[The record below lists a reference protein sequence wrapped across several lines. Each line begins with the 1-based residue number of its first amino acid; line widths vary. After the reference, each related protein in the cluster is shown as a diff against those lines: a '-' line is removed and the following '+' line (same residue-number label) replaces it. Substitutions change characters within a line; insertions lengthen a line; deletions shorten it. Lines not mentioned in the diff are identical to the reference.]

1 MLSIAKI
8 GSASSQAASS
18 AGYASYLGAAKSA
31 PDHSAYLEYAG
42 ARNIDAPAPFWAC
55 RGPELLGLEAGA
67 EAEHIE
73 RLARGFH
80 PLTGEPLVK
89 GAGDKHVMGLDM
101 TFSAPKDF
109 SAVFAGAD
117 AATRSALVECLQ
129 GAARD
134 ALAYAEQAAVTRHG
148 HAGLTKQVAEAA
160 AAFCVTHMASRS
172 LDPQLHVHAMFLNV
186 GKRQGSNEWS
196 ALEHRPQF
204 DRKMATGALFRAALA
219 DRVKALGFNVVP
231 DGPYFAIEGITQ
243 GQRDALSTRSREID
257 QHLREAG
264 LEGAG
269 SEARQAAALATR
281 SRKAEPPLPELLARF
296 EAQAEALGITPEA
309 VAKMRSMGQ
318 LQAEFAMDRE
328 ALLGDLTASQSCA
341 TSQEAL
347 ALICERAMGRWSASQ
362 CLAELD
368 SFMAF
373 ENVVHLGR
381 TAAHSQVFTSRA
393 TLDMEAAIDRR
404 FEAGKADASH
414 AVAQALVDREFDR
427 LESELRAKLGV
438 EVSLAQQREAARSI
452 ACAPGSGA
460 LLVGWAGTGKTTLL
474 KATAAAMRAAGLEVV
489 GCCQSAAAA
498 QNLAREAE
506 IPSRTIA
513 SLMLSIRNGRAR
525 LGPRSLVVLDEAG
538 MVGSREF
545 GDLQEA
551 VLAAGGKLV
560 CLGDPK
566 QLQPIEA
573 GGVFAS
579 LIRIHGAAEISAIQR
594 QRTDF
599 EPLLK
604 WLESRQARAGGV
616 DKEKADALRGMPE
629 EARLAALEALCAD
642 EPKLARGFQRWKSR
656 YDFEWMREAVEKL
669 ATGHAV
675 EALELMD
682 SKGRVKL
689 SHSREEAFDALI
701 SAWAADKTPLPRK
714 AIIAG
719 TRADVAELNA
729 RARAVLIE
737 RGIVDD
743 AKGIDVEIV
752 HRDESKAMRRFAPGD
767 RVVFTK
773 NDSNLGVANGV
784 SGTVSAIEA
793 RLFETLLVVELDD
806 GNARG
811 ETTVRIPAS
820 FGRLDHAMCLTNHK
834 SQGRTYDSA
843 HVMAGMLH
851 REWAY
856 VACSRSRF
864 ATTLYADASTLGL
877 VDPKSHRS
885 SDLAPKSRA
894 DALDAL
900 ASRMRRSRAK
910 GTTLDYDDA
919 PDIRPE
925 QEILAA
931 DVGRP
936 APALGA
942 RMVSA
947 ARRFM
952 ASLAA
957 RRARVD
963 EHGHGPEHGRGGTV
977 AREQRPEREQE
988 RAR

>member
-8 GSASSQAASS
+8 GSASSQSAST
-18 AGYASYLGAAKSA
+18 AGYANYLGAAKPA
-31 PDHSAYLEYAG
+31 PDHSAYLEYAS
-42 ARNIDAPAPFWAC
+42 ARDIDAPAPFWAC
-55 RGPELLGLEAGA
+55 NGPELLGLGA
-67 EAEHIE
+67 ATEPEHIE

-89 GAGDKHVMGLDM
+89 GAGDRHVMGLDM

-148 HAGLTKQVAEAA
+148 HAGLEKQLAEAA
-160 AAFCVTHMASRS
+160 AAFCVTHMASRA
-172 LDPQLHVHAMFLNV
+172 LQPQLHVHAMFLNV
-186 GKRQGSNEWS
+186 GKRRGSAEWS

-204 DRKMATGALFRAALA
+204 DRKMATGALFRVALA
-219 DRVKALGFNVVP
+219 DRVRALGFGVVP
-231 DGPYFAIEGITQ
+231 DGPYFAIEGIAQ
-243 GQRDALSTRSREID
+243 EQRDALSSRSKEID
-257 QHLREAG
+257 QLLREAG

-269 SEARQAAALATR
+269 AKARQAAALATR
-281 SRKAEPPLPELLARF
+281 SRKAEPPLPELLESF
-296 EAQAEALGITPEA
+296 ERQAEALGITPEA
-309 VAKMRSMGQ
+309 VAKMRAAGRPQ
-318 LQAEFAMDRE
+318 PEFAIDRD
-328 ALLGDLTASQSCA
+328 ALLSDLVAAQSCA
-341 TSQEAL
+341 TGQEAL
-347 ALICERAMGRWSASQ
+347 AAICERAMGRWSAAE
-362 CLAELD
+362 CLAELGR
-368 SFMAF
+368 FMAH

-381 TAAHSQVFTSRA
+381 TELLGEVFTSKA
-393 TLDMEAAIDRR
+393 TLEMEAAIGRR

-414 AVAQALVDREFDR
+414 AVGRPTIDREFDR

-438 EVSLAQQREAARSI
+438 EVSLDQQREAAIRI
-452 ACAPGSGA
+452 ACDPGSQA

-474 KATAAAMRAAGLEVV
+474 KATAAAMRESGLEIM

-498 QNLAREAE
+498 LNLAREAE

-513 SLMLSIRNGRAR
+513 SLMLSIREGRAR
-525 LGPRSLVVLDEAG
+525 IGPRSVVVLDEAG

-545 GDLQEA
+545 GALQEA
-551 VLAAGGKLV
+551 VAAAGGKLV
-560 CLGDPK
+560 CVGDPK
-566 QLQPIEA
+566 QLQPVEA

-579 LIRIHGAAEISAIQR
+579 LVRIHGAAEISAIQR

-604 WLESRQARAGGV
+604 WLQSREARAGGI
-616 DKEKADALRGMPE
+616 DKAKAQALRGMPE
-629 EARLAALEALCAD
+629 EARMSALESLCER
-642 EPKLARGFQRWKSR
+642 EPKLARGFQRWRSR

-669 ATGHAV
+669 ATGRAK
-675 EALELMD
+675 EALEMMD
-682 SKGRVKL
+682 AKGRVKL
-689 SHSREEAFDALI
+689 SRGREEALDELI

-714 AIIAG
+714 AIVAA

-729 RARAVLIE
+729 RARAVLVE

-773 NDSNLGVANGV
+773 NDRNLGVANGV
-784 SGTVSAIEA
+784 TGTATAIEA
-793 RLFETLLVVELDD
+793 RLFETLLVVDLDD
-806 GNARG
+806 ANARG

-820 FGRLDHAMCLTNHK
+820 FGRLDHALCLTNHK

-843 HVMAGMLH
+843 HVMAGMLD

-864 ATTLYADASTLGL
+864 ATTLYADASSLGL
-877 VDPKSHRS
+877 VDLESHRS
-885 SDLAPKSRA
+885 SALAPKSRA
-894 DALDAL
+894 AALDAL

-919 PDIRPE
+919 PDIQPEPRPSGSDVRRDE
-925 QEILAA
+925 PPLAA
-931 DVGRP
+931 
-936 APALGA
+936 
-942 RMVSA
+942 RMASA

-952 ASLAA
+952 SSLSAK
-957 RRARVD
+957 RARAK
-963 EHGHGPEHGRGGTV
+963 EPRTP
-977 AREQRPEREQE
+977 REPEREQE
-988 RAR
+988 QERAR

>member
-18 AGYASYLGAAKSA
+18 GDYANYLGAAKPA
-31 PDHSAYLEYAG
+31 PDHAAYLEYAG
-42 ARNIDAPAPFWAC
+42 AHDIDAPAPFWAC
-55 RGPELLGLEAGA
+55 KGPELLGLDAGA

-148 HAGLTKQVAEAA
+148 HAGLDKQFAEAA
-160 AAFCVTHMASRS
+160 VAFCATHMASRA
-172 LDPQLHVHAMFLNV
+172 LQPQLHVHAMFLNV
-186 GKRQGSNEWS
+186 GKRRGADEWS

-204 DRKMATGALFRAALA
+204 DRKMATGALFRVALA
-219 DRVKALGFNVVP
+219 DRVRALGFGIVP

-243 GQRDALSTRSREID
+243 EQRDALSMRSQEID
-257 QHLREAG
+257 QLLREAG

-269 SEARQAAALATR
+269 PKARQAAALATR
-281 SRKAEPPLPELLARF
+281 SRKAEPPLPELLESF
-296 EAQAEALGITPEA
+296 ERQAEAIGITPDA
-309 VAKMRSMGQ
+309 VSRMRSMGR
-318 LQAEFAMDRE
+318 LQSEFAIDRE
-328 ALLGDLTASQSCA
+328 ALLRDLVASQSCA

-347 ALICERAMGRWSASQ
+347 SLICERAMGRLSAAE

-368 SFMAF
+368 AFMAH

-381 TAAHSQVFTSRA
+381 TEALSAVFTSRA

-404 FEAGKADASH
+404 FEAGKADRSH
-414 AVAQALVDREFDR
+414 SVDPALIDREFDR

-438 EVSLAQQREAARSI
+438 EVSLSQQRAAARHI

-460 LLVGWAGTGKTTLL
+460 LVVGWAGTGKTTMLR
-474 KATAAAMRAAGLEVV
+474 AAAAAMRGSGLEVV

-498 QNLAREAE
+498 QNLAREAG

-513 SLMLSIRNGRAR
+513 SLMLSIRQDRAR

-545 GDLQEA
+545 SDLQEA
-551 VLAAGGKLV
+551 ILAAGGKLV
-560 CLGDPK
+560 CVGDPK

-579 LIRIHGAAEISAIQR
+579 LIRIHGAAEISSIQR

-604 WLESRQARAGGV
+604 WLESRQARVGGI
-616 DKEKADALRGMPE
+616 DKAKADALRGMPE
-629 EARLAALEALCAD
+629 EARLDALEALCAR
-642 EPKLARGFQRWKSR
+642 EPKLARGFERWKSR

-669 ATGHAV
+669 ATGHAT

-689 SHSREEAFDALI
+689 SHGRDEAFDELI

-714 AIIAG
+714 AIVAG

-737 RGIVDD
+737 RGVVDD
-743 AKGIDVEIV
+743 AKGVEVEIT

-773 NDSNLGVANGV
+773 NDRNLGVANGV
-784 SGTVSAIEA
+784 SGTVAAIEA
-793 RLFETLLVVELDD
+793 RIFETLLVVELDD
-806 GNARG
+806 ANERG
-811 ETTVRIPAS
+811 ETSVRIPAS
-820 FGRLDHAMCLTNHK
+820 FGRLDHALCLTNHK

-843 HVMAGMLH
+843 HVMAGMLD

-864 ATTLYADASTLGL
+864 ATTLYADASSLGL
-877 VDPKSHRS
+877 VDLESHRS
-885 SDLAPKSRA
+885 SELAPKSRA

-925 QEILAA
+925 QELHGSDIS
-931 DVGRP
+931 RP

-947 ARRFM
+947 ARRLM

-957 RRARVD
+957 KRAMAVER
-963 EHGHGPEHGRGGTV
+963 GHGSGGARQGGLETE
-977 AREQRPEREQE
+977 REQEQE